1 MTDSLEP
8 QTQDTL
14 AKPSTTK
21 APSKAQLL
29 QVINKLEKG
38 SNDRVGVLA
47 DVGVTAIG
55 AAGAGA
61 AGIVLGTTTSS
72 IPIITALTG
81 AVAIAA
87 APVALVAGAAIVGG
101 GAVYGITRLIKNGG
115 FHDGKR
121 KQLLNQFK
129 ETLEDVH
136 AKEAQDA
143 LSDEDKTTFYTF
155 LRDPLK
161 HNLISPEDTQRLIQV
176 VEQGYLAL
184 ADAYELVGNILLE
197 DEKPRAALT

>member
-1 MTDSLEP
+1 MNESLE
-8 QTQDTL
+8 QQNQKQV
-14 AKPSTTK
+14 AEQSTPT
-21 APSKAQLL
+21 APSKGQLL
-29 QVINKLEKG
+29 KVINKLEKG
-38 SNDRVGVLA
+38 GSDRVGILA

-61 AGIVLGTTTSS
+61 AGMVVGTTATS

-81 AVAIAA
+81 AVTIAA

-121 KQLLNQFK
+121 SQLLNEFK
-129 ETLEDVH
+129 EALEDAH
-136 AKEAQDA
+136 TKEAQNA

-161 HNLISPEDTQRLIQV
+161 RNLISPEDTQRLIQV
-176 VEQGYLAL
+176 VEQGCLAL
-184 ADAYELVGNILLE
+184 TDAYELVGNILLE
-197 DEKPRAALT
+197 QQQSQATTT